1 MIEQLMDR
9 MIAIYGYENEITIE
23 FCALCEKQVFSVKV
37 LETIVKAHEEAP
49 IY

>member
-1 MIEQLMDR
+1 MIEKLVDR

-23 FCALCEKQVFSVKV
+23 FCALCEKGVFSMTV

-49 IY
+49 IC